1 MTETTT
7 FIALGTAGGP
17 VPKLHRSPPAHA
29 VVSGDDTILV
39 DCGEGAFQQL
49 KRAGIDLQNVHHII
63 LSHHHFDHIG
73 SLFAGLGL
81 NMMLHRQQTLHI
93 YGPPGTQ
100 QIIEGLLTACDV
112 PHATGFGTKGGSLTH
127 PREFVAVHE
136 ITPKDVFTIGR
147 IQISCCENTHYRPE
161 EEFGQDGPL
170 SLSLRFDAP
179 DRSIVFTGDTGPC
192 QGLVEF
198 ASGAQL
204 LVGELIDIEIVMERI
219 VARNP
224 DAPNARLA
232 AMRHHMEAHHL
243 TAEQLGEMAR
253 QTGVEHVVA
262 VHIGFDSLNAEAKPA
277 YTAKIASRYAGHVT
291 IAEDLDRF

>member
-93 YGPPGTQ
+93 YG
-100 QIIEGLLTACDV
+100 
-112 PHATGFGTKGGSLTH
+112 
-127 PREFVAVHE
+127 
-136 ITPKDVFTIGR
+136 
-147 IQISCCENTHYRPE
+147 
-161 EEFGQDGPL
+161 
-170 SLSLRFDAP
+170 
-179 DRSIVFTGDTGPC
+179 
-192 QGLVEF
+192 
-198 ASGAQL
+198 
-204 LVGELIDIEIVMERI
+204 
-219 VARNP
+219 
-224 DAPNARLA
+224 
-232 AMRHHMEAHHL
+232 
-243 TAEQLGEMAR
+243 
-253 QTGVEHVVA
+253 
-262 VHIGFDSLNAEAKPA
+262 
-277 YTAKIASRYAGHVT
+277 
-291 IAEDLDRF
+291 